1 VAACCSISR
10 IEDGVGGHTYT
21 LQMILLRTGSG
32 ELDSEHPVVQGKKR
46 YAHGDVEVDVATAM
60 TMTIV

>member
-1 VAACCSISR
+1 
-10 IEDGVGGHTYT
+10 
-21 LQMILLRTGSG
+21 MILLRTGSG

-46 YAHGDVEVDVATAM
+46 YAHGNVEVDVATAM